1 MLLEHVEER
10 KIWGEMMRR
19 SADGIVRGF
28 GLDGDGDVDVEEGN
42 MEVME
47 EDEEDRGAEVEEL
60 DEYIQQEHDFERALL
75 EEEEEEARWK
85 AQEDTRGNRGS
96 FSDDE
101 YDGIFMDLAEG
112 QGMDMSSG

>member
-10 KIWGEMMRR
+10 KTWGEMMRR

-28 GLDGDGDVDVEEGN
+28 GLDGDVAEGKDAGVEE
-42 MEVME
+42 EVME
-47 EDEEDRGAEVEEL
+47 EDGGPETGEL
-60 DEYIQQEHDFERALL
+60 DEYIQQEQDLESALL
-75 EEEEEEARWK
+75 EEAQWK
-85 AQEDTRGNRGS
+85 AWEDKRRNRGS

-101 YDGIFMDLAEG
+101 YDGIFMDLAEE

>member
-10 KIWGEMMRR
+10 KSWGEMMRR

-28 GLDGDGDVDVEEGN
+28 GLDGDVDEGKDEGVEE
-42 MEVME
+42 ME
-47 EDEEDRGAEVEEL
+47 EDREAEVEEL
-60 DEYIQQEHDFERALL
+60 DEYIQQEQDLERARL
-75 EEEEEEARWK
+75 EEEEARWK
-85 AQEDTRGNRGS
+85 AQEDSRNRNRGS